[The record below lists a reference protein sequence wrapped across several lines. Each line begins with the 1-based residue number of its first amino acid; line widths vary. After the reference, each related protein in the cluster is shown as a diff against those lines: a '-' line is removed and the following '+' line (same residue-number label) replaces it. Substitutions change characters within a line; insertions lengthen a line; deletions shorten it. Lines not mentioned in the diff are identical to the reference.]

1 MQMSLKYAENP
12 EAFVKLLKKWI
23 DARREFD
30 IIDLFAEM
38 HPADIAEL
46 IDRLEEEDQRAL
58 FALLDVETASEVIT
72 QLSERSRDAILGDI
86 SQNRLVQII
95 EDLESDDAADLLAE
109 LSDEMIEAAL
119 QGIAREDS
127 REVQR
132 LLRYDEES
140 AGGLM
145 QTELVKVNKDLT
157 VDEAIAAVREQAA
170 HVEDIHNVFVVDDN
184 DILQGMQ
191 DIEDLIVHP
200 SNQRI
205 AEIMEVRL
213 PSATPG
219 VDQEEVARM
228 FQKYDAI
235 ALPVVD
241 ESGRLL
247 GRITVD
253 DVVDVME
260 EEASEDFLKMAG
272 THEDEL
278 VYSGKILRISRLRLP
293 WLIANMF
300 GGLFVGYLLWLFEIT
315 LQEALILITFVP
327 VITAMAGNAG
337 IQSSTIV
344 IRGFATGVIEMGQLG
359 RHLFQE
365 VRVAAIMGVFCGVII
380 GLVAL
385 FWHWDPLI
393 GVIVGI
399 AMLGAIVMANTLGTL
414 VPALFKKIGID
425 PAVAAGPFVT
435 SANDISGI
443 LIYFFIATF
452 LVHLFH

>member
-184 DILQGMQ
+184 DILQGML

-219 VDQEEVARM
+219 VDQ
-228 FQKYDAI
+228 
-235 ALPVVD
+235 
-241 ESGRLL
+241 
-247 GRITVD
+247 
-253 DVVDVME
+253 E

-359 RHLFQE
+359 RHLYQE